1 MILIVL
7 FLDLVVDRRMNRK
20 SDKKSESLRAEANR
34 FYVQKKFFAALIKYN
49 ESLCCAESGSENAG
63 LAFANRSAV
72 YFELKLYEQCLNNI
86 ELARRHN
93 YPQKNL
99 ELLAKREAKCKE
111 ARDGQAHKS
120 TPWDFFKLSH
130 PAKRETPFIA
140 DCLEMKTNGKHGRHL
155 VTTRALRVG
164 DIVIVDEPT
173 FKVIKADSRY
183 ATCYDSNAFQ
193 RCANCL
199 DDNLLDLIACTACCK
214 TMFCSLECLEAAK
227 SHHETECEIVDDLLS
242 SGLVHIVMRIFL
254 EGLSSFGGDLDDMK
268 TSLSQV
274 ESSNMTILDR
284 GCLKDKKH
292 KFLAT
297 ISLASSETGGDLF
310 DSCLKMFARTEKL
323 TKIFKSD
330 PKFVTSV
337 LGKLVTVGIH
347 YVHGIGG
354 WSRNQNGME
363 NFDYPKHPSQ
373 YQQVIGNGCNL
384 VASLLNHSCA
394 PNIRRM
400 NVDDKTVVI
409 VIRPVL
415 KGDQLFD
422 SYRPNFNV
430 VSRAQR
436 RETLLKDYGFDC
448 DCEACTNNWPLN
460 HELKVADEELLQF
473 AWETH
478 EDLPLLSCDEAKS
491 KLKACCKLFAENHRD
506 FPSAELVVLQECIAN
521 CLIAITKPSP
531 QFN

>member
-1 MILIVL
+1 
-7 FLDLVVDRRMNRK
+7 MNRK

-34 FYVQKKFFAALIKYN
+34 FYVQKKFFEALIKYN

-72 YFELKLYEQCLNNI
+72 YFEAKLYEKCLNNI

-93 YPQKNL
+93 YPQKNF
-99 ELLAKREAKCKE
+99 ELLAKREAKCRE
-111 ARDGQAHKS
+111 AKDGLECKS

-130 PAKRETPFIA
+130 PAKKEIPFIA
-140 DCLEMKTNGKHGRHL
+140 DCLEMKTNEKHGRHI
-155 VTTRALRVG
+155 VTNRPLRVG
-164 DIVIVDEPT
+164 DVVLVDDPT

-183 ATCYDSNAFQ
+183 ATCYDSNSFQ

-199 DDNLLDLIACTACCK
+199 DDNLLDLIACPSCCK
-214 TMFCSLECLEAAK
+214 TMFCSLKCLEAAR
-227 SHHETECEIVDDLLS
+227 SHHDIECEIVEELLS

-254 EGLSSFGGDLDDMK
+254 EGLSSFDGDLGEMK
-268 TSLSQV
+268 SFLVQHEASRL
-274 ESSNMTILDR
+274 TIFDSDA
-284 GCLKDKKH
+284 LKDKKH

-323 TKIFKSD
+323 RKIFKAD
-330 PKFVTSV
+330 AKFMTSV

-354 WSRNQNGME
+354 WSRNVNGME
-363 NFDYPKHPSQ
+363 NFDEPKHPSQ
-373 YQQVIGNGCNL
+373 YQQLIGNGCNL
-384 VASLLNHSCA
+384 VSSLINHSCA

-400 NVDDKTVVI
+400 NVDDKAVVI

-430 VSRAQR
+430 VPRDQR

-448 DCEACTNNWPLN
+448 DCEACTNDWPLN
-460 HELKVADEELLQF
+460 AELKVADEELLQF

-478 EDLPLLSCDEAKS
+478 EDLPFLNNEEVKT
-491 KLKACCKLFAENHRD
+491 KLKACCELFAKNHRN
-506 FPSAELVVLQECIAN
+506 FPTAELVVLQECISN
-521 CLIAITKPSP
+521 CLIAVTKPSP
-531 QFN
+531 QLN